1 MIRRMSAAFC
11 VLFLLCVLPTI
22 HAEPEGGLIRIFD
35 AAYDLLFNT
44 DNVTLEGSLDFS
56 MNDERFKT
64 VRAKYIQNGYDSV
77 WDYRLF
83 TPRYISQE
91 TFPTWSQGYVSKPE
105 DGSLP
110 DRESGFTI
118 IHENKEWRNG
128 YPALYSDIYVIEVA
142 KPNQRRLGSREPQST
157 LVRRSAAIDQLNIL
171 MREIVRQTNAEI
183 GPQIISAAVNEN
195 GITAYTIHI
204 DKSQVSPWANSVFS
218 LITQKVISR
227 VIKPVNYDLEPYTTD
242 YHYSLSPTIADEIA
256 TMARSFSLNEA
267 DFVVTAD
274 QSGLITSI
282 CGKLS
287 IGIVLY
293 NSSYRDSCLMP
304 DEEYQVDIQMDVKI
318 SDYGS
323 SHFDLTDYWIEYGE

>member
-1 MIRRMSAAFC
+1 MIRRVRAAFC
-11 VLFLLCVLPTI
+11 ALFLLCVLPTV
-22 HAEPEGGLIRIFD
+22 HAEPESGLIRVYD

-118 IHENKEWRNG
+118 INQNKGRPNG
-128 YPALYSDIYVIEVA
+128 YEQYSDIYFIEVA

-157 LVRRSAAIDQLNIL
+157 LVRRSAAVDQLNVL

-256 TMARSFSLNEA
+256 TMARSFSLHEA
-267 DFVVTAD
+267 DITVTVD
-274 QSGLITSI
+274 QNGLITTI
-282 CGKLS
+282 NGKLS
-287 IGIVLY
+287 IHVDLY
-293 NSSYRDSCLMP
+293 NNSDRFACLIGE
-304 DEEYQVDIQMDVKI
+304 DYQVDIQMDVRI
-318 SDYGS
+318 SDYGGS
-323 SHFDLTDYWIEYGE
+323 YFDLADYLIEYGE

>member
-1 MIRRMSAAFC
+1 MIKRITAIFC
-11 VLFLLCVLPTI
+11 VLCLFCLLSAVFADT
-22 HAEPEGGLIRIFD
+22 EGELVRLYD
-35 AAYDLLFNT
+35 ATYELLFT
-44 DNVTLEGSLDFS
+44 TENVTLEGSLDFS
-56 MNDERFKT
+56 LNNERFKT
-64 VRAKYIQNGYDSV
+64 VHAKYIQDGYNSL

-91 TFPTWSQGYVSKPE
+91 TFPTWSYTYVSKPE
-105 DGSLP
+105 DGLLP

-118 IHENKEWRNG
+118 INQNKGRPNG
-128 YPALYSDIYVIEVA
+128 YKLYSDIYVIEVS
-142 KPNQRRLGSREPQST
+142 KPNQQRLGSREPQST
-157 LVRRSAAIDQLNIL
+157 LVRRSAAVDHLEIL

-183 GPQIISAAVNEN
+183 GSQIISATLNED
-195 GITAYTIHI
+195 GTTAYSIHI
-204 DKSQVSPWANSVFS
+204 DKSQISPWINSVFS

-256 TMARSFSLNEA
+256 TMTRSFSLHEA
-267 DFVVTAD
+267 DIVVTSD

-287 IGIVLY
+287 IDIVLY
-293 NSSYRDSCLMP
+293 NSSYRDTCLMP
-304 DEEYQVDIQMDVKI
+304 DEEYQVDIQMDVQI

-323 SHFDLTDYWIEYGE
+323 SHFELADYLNEYGE